1 MGNPVKDIVKALF
14 KGAKAIL
21 GFVLLLILL
30 LIIWA
35 VAGFP
40 GVSGILDWLAGIAE
54 QIGAIFGSFAG
65 GFLDASGV
73 NETQQVTA

>member
-1 MGNPVKDIVKALF
+1 MGNPAKDIVKALF

-35 VAGFP
+35 IAGFP
-40 GVSGILDWLAGIAE
+40 GVSGILD
-54 QIGAIFGSFAG
+54 
-65 GFLDASGV
+65 
-73 NETQQVTA
+73 